1 MCRVPSRNFLG
12 QGVARNTPGT
22 AQSAFETSGQ
32 IAAPHTARQRQQE
45 QHTRIYKS
53 RAADAQAAA
62 TSAGMADVEE
72 HGEEKKGYQLQSQHT
87 YKIIS
92 SYLPESY
99 EQDAITICIVAVDKF
114 KHLKDIAFHIKH
126 EYDKKYPGSGKATE
140 GVYHCAV
147 GKSFASEWRGF
158 AWGPP

>member
-1 MCRVPSRNFLG
+1 
-12 QGVARNTPGT
+12 
-22 AQSAFETSGQ
+22 
-32 IAAPHTARQRQQE
+32 
-45 QHTRIYKS
+45 
-53 RAADAQAAA
+53 
-62 TSAGMADVEE
+62 MADVEE
-72 HGEEKKGYQLQSQHT
+72 HSEEKKGYQLQSQHT

-147 GKSFASEWRGF
+147 GKSFASEWT
-158 AWGPP
+158 AW